1 MALNFTTELEIHAP
15 QQQVFDCM
23 TDLDGYQQWM
33 HGLLRVDK
41 LTDGPVAVGSSWRE
55 VRKLYGKEGGE
66 VFEVTTYDPPGHLHL
81 YVDGTKGITGKGEY
95 HFDHVL
101 TASADGTV
109 TVTVLRTDVEIDIPG
124 FFFKVLGKMLIGT
137 FRKAM
142 ERDHAGMKGHLEA
155 AS

>member
-41 LTDGPVAVGSSWRE
+41 LTDGPVAVGNSWRE

-66 VFEVTTYDPPGHLHL
+66 VTTYDPPGHLHL
-81 YVDGTKGITGKGEY
+81 
-95 HFDHVL
+95 
-101 TASADGTV
+101 
-109 TVTVLRTDVEIDIPG
+109 
-124 FFFKVLGKMLIGT
+124 
-137 FRKAM
+137 
-142 ERDHAGMKGHLEA
+142 
-155 AS
+155 